1 MSRQAVLIVDD
12 ELNLL
17 RALRDAVRARSWDVD
32 VLTAGNAEEA
42 LELLALRLVDVLV
55 TDIRMPGADGLALI
69 EEVRDR
75 YPQTQ
80 CLVMTAHVDST
91 SEAAAM
97 QLGAVSFIRKP
108 FELDAFLS
116 EIGEKLQPRGFR
128 GTSLM
133 GFSLTD
139 ILQLAAMNGQALT
152 FEVISSGR
160 RGMLA
165 VEAGLL
171 LAAST
176 ADIAGI
182 DAARDILSWSDGEIK
197 SEPHVE
203 VLEERRLN
211 CSLTEILMQAAKEH
225 DEQTRRPTRANR
237 RATAIEALVVL
248 LEELEHEVSDF
259 LGSIVHLA
267 DGSGELGGIKADVE
281 FPREWLRD
289 QLPHLFKMIRETPP
303 NPGEHELRRIVI
315 EIGELSLVAVS
326 VGSGDYLWTSAV
338 RGRDSLGDLQASIG
352 RLIDQV
358 EECIQ
363 RIARYDSV
371 VAVAG
376 A

>member
-1 MSRQAVLIVDD
+1 MSRQTVLIVDD

-17 RALRDAVRARSWDVD
+17 RALRDAVRTRSWDVD

-42 LELLALRLVDVLV
+42 LELLALRVVDVLV

-69 EEVRDR
+69 EEVRDC

-139 ILQLAAMNGQALT
+139 ILQLAVMNGQALT
-152 FEVISSGR
+152 FEISSSGR

-165 VEAGLL
+165 VESGLL

-176 ADIAGI
+176 DDKAGI
-182 DAARDILSWSDGEIK
+182 DAAQDILSWSDGEIT

-203 VLEERRLN
+203 VIEERRLN
-211 CSLTEILMQAAKEH
+211 CSLTEILMQAAKEQ

-237 RATAIEALVVL
+237 RATAVEALVVL
-248 LEELEHEVSDF
+248 LEELEHEVGGF
-259 LGSIVHLA
+259 LGSIVHLT

-289 QLPHLFKMIRETPP
+289 QLPPLFKMIQKTPP
-303 NPGEHELRRIVI
+303 RSGDHALHRIVI
-315 EIGELSLVAVS
+315 EMGELSLVAVS
-326 VGSGDYLWTSAV
+326 VGDGNYLWTSAV
-338 RGRDSLGDLQASIG
+338 RGSQFLGNLQSTID
-352 RLIDQV
+352 RLIVRV
-358 EECIQ
+358 EECIR
-363 RIARYDSV
+363 RIASYDSV
-371 VAVAG
+371 AVVARA
-376 A
+376 